1 MKTTYLYLRVSTDEQ
16 KRKGFSLP
24 EQEDRLLK
32 YCEFNDIVIKEI
44 YREDFSAKNFNR
56 PEWKKLISVI
66 KKDRGKIE
74 NNILFI
80 KWDRFSRNIEYAY
93 EMIGLLR
100 KYNTT
105 AMAIDQPIDFTVPE
119 STVMLAVYLSI
130 PEAENNRRALN
141 TTDGIR
147 RAKMLGRYPN
157 KAPLG
162 FINHTAFDGKKYII
176 PSQPEA
182 DIIKWSFK
190 QLAKNCFKIEDV
202 RKMACAKG
210 LICSRS
216 SFWKLIRNPV
226 YCGFIVLSPK
236 EQESELIKAVHEPL
250 ISESLFYKVQNAI
263 NTKKKVTCRTDELST
278 TFFLKGFLICPVCG
292 RKLRGSFS
300 QGRSKR
306 YPYYHCSGD
315 CKIRINAE
323 ILNDKYNAKLQ
334 QLRLSNNSTALFK
347 LILEEVNL
355 NGQKENY
362 LRERKLL
369 MKELEEQRLL
379 LSRARKLF
387 VASKLKFDDFKEI
400 KKESLIISERLGR
413 GLNSNNV
420 QLRRLEKQS
429 KMSDISLTDIFYS
442 YSNFDVADKK
452 QIVAMIPLTLIDIP
466 TANISL
472 KLNNALSKIIL
483 SKKSSE
489 TFEMIFSNDRITN
502 FTYKKVSIKR
512 AIAIMAKNDIQI
524 NEDEAAIITNFLY
537 TVAKT
542 YSFNNDKKSYN
553 LKWISNRPNTC
564 QTLSP
569 VSFRPN
575 NKRV

>member
-1 MKTTYLYLRVSTDEQ
+1 MKTAYLYLRVSTDEQ

-32 YCEFNDIVIKEI
+32 YCEVNDIEVKGI
-44 YREDFSAKNFNR
+44 YREDYSAKNFNR

-66 KKDRGKIE
+66 KNDRGKIE

-141 TTDGIR
+141 TADGIR

-250 ISESLFYKVQNAI
+250 ISESLFLEVQNAI
-263 NTKKKVTCRTDELST
+263 NTKKKITCKTDELST
-278 TFFLKGFLICPVCG
+278 TFFMKGFLNCPVCG

-306 YPYYHCSGD
+306 YPYYHCSGI

-323 ILNDKYNAKLQ
+323 ILNDNYYIHLR
-334 QLRLSNNSTALFK
+334 QLRLSDESISLFR
-347 LILEEVNL
+347 LILEDVNL
-355 NGQKENY
+355 NLQKNIY
-362 LRERKLL
+362 LKERKLL
-369 MKELEEQRLL
+369 MKELEEQQLL

-400 KKESLIISERLGR
+400 KKECLIISEKLGR
-413 GLNSNNV
+413 GVSSNNL
-420 QLRRLEKQS
+420 QLRRLEQQFRI
-429 KMSDISLTDIFYS
+429 SDRSLRNIFDGFS
-442 YSNFDVADKK
+442 DFDVIDKK
-452 QIVAMIPLTLIDIP
+452 QIVAVIPPTIIDV
-466 TANISL
+466 TGGLSL
-472 KLNNALSKIIL
+472 KLNKDLVKVLSF
-483 SKKSSE
+483 KKSSE
-489 TFEMIFSNDRITN
+489 TFEMINSNDRKTN
-502 FTYKKVSIKR
+502 FTDKKASIKR
-512 AIAIMAKNDIQI
+512 AIAIMAKNNIQI
-524 NEDEAAIITNFLY
+524 NDNEAATINDFLY
-537 TVAKT
+537 AIART
-542 YSFNNDKKSYN
+542 YSFNDNKKRNN
-553 LKWISNRPNTC
+553 LNRTSNQLKTI
-564 QTLSP
+564 
-569 VSFRPN
+569 
-575 NKRV
+575 